1 VTTKGGTQKR
11 VYVQTSDGKPVS
23 GGAITWSAATAHSS
37 VTYGLTAD
45 GVIDFPLAPAGA
57 VTVSLTDGV
66 MPDGS
71 LVSGT
76 WNATLGF
83 DKDVLKLPLVS
94 SGAHRVHVTIP
105 GGLPV
110 GNASVSLTG
119 LSSSKTVAG
128 FSFRSPAGS
137 LSGATDAA
145 GLFTAYGYANGSV
158 TATVVY
164 DDGVITQTPAPF
176 DASAADSS
184 LELEFSPFVQA
195 SVASS
200 TTTAGAAVPV
210 VLSATA
216 PTIPNPAAHGFHA
229 LKGQP
234 GVKVTLVLPAGAAAN
249 VGTCKASLSGYTNS
263 TGKVTL
269 KVCASKSGV
278 FRVKSAGAVPV
289 GAFTLLV
296 KGKPSLPPTALTA
309 KSKTVGLISGQYGT
323 ASVSWAK
330 PFFTGG
336 ATVTKYTVTLSRA
349 GAPTITKVVTVK
361 AGTKLALNIGGL
373 THAKTYTV
381 KVTATTKYGTSDAA
395 VTKVAVA

>member
-1 VTTKGGTQKR
+1 
-11 VYVQTSDGKPVS
+11 
-23 GGAITWSAATAHSS
+23 
-37 VTYGLTAD
+37 
-45 GVIDFPLAPAGA
+45 
-57 VTVSLTDGV
+57 

-83 DKDVLKLPLVS
+83 DKDVLKLPVVS
-94 SGAHRVHVTIP
+94 PGAHRVHVTIP

-110 GNASVSLTG
+110 GNASVSVAG
-119 LSSSKTVAG
+119 LSSSKTVVG
-128 FSFRSPAGS
+128 FSFRSPSGA
-137 LSGATDAA
+137 LSGTTDAA
-145 GLFTAYGYANGSV
+145 GLFTAYGYANGAV

-200 TTTAGAAVPV
+200 TTTAGASVPV

-216 PTIPNPAAHGFHA
+216 PTIPNPAALGFHA

-234 GVKVTLVLPAGAAAN
+234 GVKVTLLLPAGAAKN
-249 VGTCKASLSGYTNS
+249 VGTCKAALSGYTNS

-296 KGKPSLPPTALTA
+296 KGNPSLSPSSLSA

-323 ASVSWAK
+323 ASLSWAK

-349 GAPTITKVVTVK
+349 GAATITKVVTVK
-361 AGTKLALNIGGL
+361 TGTKLALTVGGL